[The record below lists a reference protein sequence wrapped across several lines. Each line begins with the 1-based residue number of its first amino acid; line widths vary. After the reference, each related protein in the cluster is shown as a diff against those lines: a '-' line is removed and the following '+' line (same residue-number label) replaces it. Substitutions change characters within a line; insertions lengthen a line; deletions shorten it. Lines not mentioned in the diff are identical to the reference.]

1 MPPKRRDRVGVV
13 RLRRRLRGMKAF
25 PAGCGRGTMS
35 RMSDVIIG
43 TNDGIVTAAGGTREL
58 AGHEV
63 TGLVAR
69 DGELWA
75 LLDRRTVWRGT
86 DLASAEDTEAKCLLP
101 TP

>member
-1 MPPKRRDRVGVV
+1 M
-13 RLRRRLRGMKAF
+13 
-25 PAGCGRGTMS
+25 TS
-35 RMSDVIIG
+35 VIIG

-86 DLASAEDTEAKCLLP
+86 DLASADDASATCCTPRTDASNQSPASRTSTAATSGTRRGAHPP
-101 TP
+101 TRDR